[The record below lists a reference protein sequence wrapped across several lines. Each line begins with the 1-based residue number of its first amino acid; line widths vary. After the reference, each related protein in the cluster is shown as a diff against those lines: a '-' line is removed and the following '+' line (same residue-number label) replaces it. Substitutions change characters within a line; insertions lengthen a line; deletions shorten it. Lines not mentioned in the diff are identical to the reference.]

1 METKL
6 VDLLVGDCDHILRL
20 NPIVS
25 AYASNL
31 IAYKNKASRKSGL
44 LLDDNSLRNAPSG
57 ERLIYWQDAQ

>member
-31 IAYKNKASRKSGL
+31 IAYKNKASQKSGL
-44 LLDDNSLRNAPSG
+44 LLDDNRDVSEASVTRPLVR
-57 ERLIYWQDAQ
+57 D